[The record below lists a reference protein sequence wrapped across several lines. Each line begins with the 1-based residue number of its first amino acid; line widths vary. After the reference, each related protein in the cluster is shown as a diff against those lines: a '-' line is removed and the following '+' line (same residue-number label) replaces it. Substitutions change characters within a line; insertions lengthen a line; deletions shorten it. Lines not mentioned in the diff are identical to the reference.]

1 MGYLGEVSN
10 DHRPSEWT
18 RPMTNNNIY
27 TPDFAAFERLAGEGY
42 NLIPVYREISADLET
57 PVSAFIKVAR
67 GRNSF
72 LFESVEGGE
81 NVARFSFLGT
91 EPSEV
96 IRTGPGTSDG
106 NVDPL
111 VVLKD
116 RLAHLRYPLIEGLP
130 RFDGGAVGYVAYDAI
145 KYFEPRVPEISD
157 EDTGMG
163 VPEAMFML
171 TDSMLI
177 FDHVRHSI
185 VVVAHAAIS
194 TDTDPRDAYEG
205 ATARIEMLIDRL
217 SEPLPAS
224 AMRRSGSPASAAS
237 RADDANID
245 YSFVGSAATMP
256 AGWYT
261 DGSDEAI
268 GHRYVPNMSRENYQ
282 QMVEA
287 CKRAIY
293 DGEIIQVVVSQR
305 LTRRTAVEPFD
316 LYRSL
321 RAINPSPYMF
331 YLDLDGFQIIGASP
345 ELLVQSVDGQVA
357 VHPIAGS
364 RPRGRTP
371 EEDEALAEELLA
383 DEKEIAEHV
392 MLLDLGRN
400 DVGRISRP
408 GTVRVTQQLE
418 IERYSHIMHI
428 VSHVEGTL
436 DDGYDVYDVLRA
448 GFPAGTVSGAPKI
461 RAMEIIAEYEPDKR
475 GPYSGAV
482 GYFSYTGNMDTAIS
496 LRTMTLRDGVAYLQ
510 AGGGIVADSDPQ
522 TEYEETLHKM
532 GALMHAIDHAES
544 VMEA

>member
-1 MGYLGEVSN
+1 
-10 DHRPSEWT
+10 
-18 RPMTNNNIY
+18 MTTPRYAY
-27 TPDFAAFERLAGEGY
+27 TPDSASFERLADEGY

-67 GRNSF
+67 GQNSF

-81 NVARFSFLGT
+81 NVARYSFLGT
-91 EPSEV
+91 EPLEV
-96 IRTGPGTSDG
+96 LRTGSGTQNG

-111 VVLKD
+111 DVLQA
-116 RLAHLRYPLIEGLP
+116 RLERYRYPDIEGLP
-130 RFDGGAVGYVAYDAI
+130 KFDGGAVGYVAYDAI
-145 KYFEPRVPEISD
+145 KYFEPRVPEIS
-157 EDTGMG
+157 EETSGMG
-163 VPEAMFML
+163 VPEAVFML
-171 TDSMLI
+171 TESMLI

-185 VVVAHAAIS
+185 VVVAHARIEDQTDVRKSYSDAI
-194 TDTDPRDAYEG
+194 G
-205 ATARIEMLIDRL
+205 RIEMLIDRL

-224 AMRRSGSPASAAS
+224 ARRRSGAPTHASS
-237 RADDANID
+237 RADDLDID
-245 YSFVGSAATMP
+245 YSFVGSAASMP
-256 AGWYT
+256 AGWHVAHP
-261 DGSDEAI
+261 DEGI
-268 GHRYVPNMSRENYQ
+268 GHRYVPNMSRENYRK
-282 QMVEA
+282 MVEA
-287 CKRAIY
+287 CKQAIY
-293 DGEIIQVVVSQR
+293 EGEIIQVVVSQR

-345 ELLVQSVDGQVA
+345 ELLVQSVDGKVA

-364 RPRGRTP
+364 RPRGLTP
-371 EEDEALAEELLA
+371 EEDDALAEELLA

-428 VSHVEGTL
+428 VSHVEGML

-482 GYFSYTGNMDTAIS
+482 GYFSYSGNMDTAIS
-496 LRTMTLRDGVAYLQ
+496 LRTMTLKDGVAYLQ

-532 GALMHAIDHAES
+532 GALMHAIDHAEAL
-544 VMEA
+544 ME

>member
-1 MGYLGEVSN
+1 
-10 DHRPSEWT
+10 
-18 RPMTNNNIY
+18 MTNRYIY
-27 TPDFAAFERLAGEGY
+27 TPDLSAFKRLAEEGY

-67 GRNSF
+67 GAKSF

-81 NVARFSFLGT
+81 NLARYSFLGT
-91 EPSEV
+91 EPSSV
-96 IRTGPGTSDG
+96 IRTGAGTAHG

-111 VVLKD
+111 NVLKE
-116 RLAHLRYPLIEGLP
+116 HLDPIRYPAVQGLP
-130 RFDGGAVGYVAYDAI
+130 KFDGGAVGYVAYDAI
-145 KYFEPRVPEISD
+145 KYFEPRVPEISS
-157 EDTGMG
+157 EELGMG
-163 VPEAMFML
+163 IPEAVFML
-171 TDSMLI
+171 TDSLLI

-185 VVVAHAAIS
+185 VVVAHAAVG
-194 TDTDPRDAYEG
+194 TGTDPEVAYSE
-205 ATARIEMLIDRL
+205 AQQRIESLIERL

-224 AMRRSGSPASAAS
+224 AMRRAGAPTHASA
-237 RADDANID
+237 RADDADID
-245 YSFVGSAATMP
+245 YSFVGSAHSMP

-261 DGSDEAI
+261 YDTDEAI
-268 GHRYVPNMSRENYQ
+268 GHRYVPNMSRANYRK
-282 QMVEA
+282 MVEA
-287 CKRAIY
+287 CKQAIY
-293 DGEIIQVVVSQR
+293 DGELIQVVVSQR

-345 ELLVQSVDGQVA
+345 ELLVQSVDGKVA

-364 RPRGRTP
+364 RPRGLTP

-383 DEKEIAEHV
+383 NEKEIAEHV

-408 GTVRVTQQLE
+408 GTVRVMQQFE

-428 VSHVEGTL
+428 VSHVEGML

-475 GPYSGAV
+475 GAYSGAV
-482 GYFSYTGNMDTAIS
+482 GYFSYSGNMDTAIS

-522 TEYEETLHKM
+522 FEYEETLHKM

-544 VMEA
+544 LQAPSQRTEV

>member
-1 MGYLGEVSN
+1 
-10 DHRPSEWT
+10 
-18 RPMTNNNIY
+18 MTNGYMY
-27 TPDFAAFERLAGEGY
+27 TPELPVFKRLADEGY

-67 GRNSF
+67 GSTSF

-81 NVARFSFLGT
+81 NVARYSFLGT
-91 EPSEV
+91 EPSSV
-96 IRTGPGTSDG
+96 IRTGSGTAHG
-106 NVDPL
+106 EVDPL
-111 VVLKD
+111 DVLKG
-116 RLAHLRYPLIEGLP
+116 RLGGIRYASPPLHFAGAGGVMHGDYP
-130 RFDGGAVGYVAYDAI
+130 KFDGGAVGYVAYDAI
-145 KYFEPRVPEISD
+145 KYFEPRVPEISG
-157 EDTGMG
+157 EDLGMG
-163 VPEAMFML
+163 IPESVFML

-185 VVVAHAAIS
+185 IVVAHASIS
-194 TDTDPRDAYEG
+194 SGTDVVDAYES
-205 ATARIEMLIDRL
+205 ASRRIEVLIGRL
-217 SEPLPAS
+217 SGQLPSS
-224 AMRRSGSPASAAS
+224 AMRSAGAPFHVMS
-237 RADDANID
+237 RASDVDID
-245 YSFVGSAATMP
+245 YSFVGSAASVP
-256 AGWYT
+256 SGWYG
-261 DGSDEAI
+261 DGLDEGV
-268 GHRYVPNMSRENYQ
+268 GHRYVPNMSRRDFRH
-282 QMVEA
+282 MVDS

-293 DGEIIQVVVSQR
+293 EGEVIQVVVSQR

-321 RAINPSPYMF
+321 RGINPSPYMF

-345 ELLVQSVDGQVA
+345 ELLIQSVDGQVA

-364 RPRGRTP
+364 RPRGRSA
-371 EEDEALAEELLA
+371 EEDDALASELLS

-408 GTVRVTQQLE
+408 GTVNVKEQFE

-428 VSHVEGTL
+428 VSHVEGEL
-436 DDGYDVYDVLRA
+436 ADCYDVYDVLRA

-461 RAMEIIAEYEPDKR
+461 RAMELISEYEPEKR
-475 GPYSGAV
+475 GVYSGAV
-482 GYFSYTGNMDTAIS
+482 GYFSYSGNMDTAIS

-522 TEYEETLHKM
+522 REYEETLHKM

-544 VMEA
+544 LLEG

>member
-1 MGYLGEVSN
+1 M
-10 DHRPSEWT
+10 
-18 RPMTNNNIY
+18 NNEMY
-27 TPDFAAFERLAGEGY
+27 TPDFGAFQRLAGEGY

-67 GRNSF
+67 GRSSF

-91 EPSEV
+91 EPSEM
-96 IRTGPGTSDG
+96 IRTGPGTPDG
-106 NVDPL
+106 SVDPL
-111 VVLKD
+111 GVLKQ
-116 RLAHLRYPLIEGLP
+116 RLAHLKYPSVEGLP

-157 EDTGMG
+157 EDLGMG

-194 TDTDPRDAYEG
+194 ADTDVKEAYEVAG
-205 ATARIEMLIDRL
+205 ARIETLIDRL
-217 SEPLPAS
+217 SEPLPVS
-224 AMRRSGSPASAAS
+224 AMRRSGSPAHAAS
-237 RADDANID
+237 RANDAEID
-245 YSFVGSAATMP
+245 YSFVGSAAAMP
-256 AGWYT
+256 SGWYT
-261 DGSDEAI
+261 DGADEAI
-268 GHRYVPNMSRENYQ
+268 GHRYVPNMARENYR
-282 QMVEA
+282 QMIEA
-287 CKRAIY
+287 CKTAIY

-364 RPRGRTP
+364 RPRGQTAA
-371 EEDEALAEELLA
+371 EDEALAEELLA

-408 GTVRVTQQLE
+408 GTVSVKQQLE